1 MKKTI
6 LICGILAAITFSVL
20 GCKDQVQPDVLN
32 EKVNSSCT
40 VYFSRAA
47 LGGTS
52 TNIVPVTTDNIN
64 GAEVSLSGK
73 LIEVTPEWIVLEYH
87 PDNNLKMKRSAWI
100 PRSVIL
106 WVSTE

>member
-1 MKKTI
+1 MKKAI
-6 LICGILAAITFSVL
+6 LFCCILAAITVCVV
-20 GCKDQVQPDVLN
+20 GCKDRSQKDALS

-40 VYFSRAA
+40 IYFNRAV

-52 TNIVPVTTDNIN
+52 ANIVPVKVNSIN
-64 GAEVSLSGK
+64 GAEVSLSGT
-73 LIEVTPEWIVLEYH
+73 LIKVTPEWIVLEYYL
-87 PDNNLKMKRSAWI
+87 DNNLKMKRNAWI